1 MNRHLVHAYNTGIRN
16 NTLRVNTMDFEIASL
31 MIQDSNFI
39 GALSIIGFF
48 AGQVPGFMRLL
59 RDSNSGCIIVDMT
72 KKRS

>member
-1 MNRHLVHAYNTGIRN
+1 MIRHLVHVYNTGIRN
-16 NTLRVNTMDFEIASL
+16 NTPRVNTMDFEIASL

-39 GALSIIGFF
+39 GALSIVGFF

>member
-1 MNRHLVHAYNTGIRN
+1 MIRHLVHVYNTGITN

-39 GALSIIGFF
+39 GALSIVGFF

-59 RDSNSGCIIVDMT
+59 KDSNSGCIIVDMT